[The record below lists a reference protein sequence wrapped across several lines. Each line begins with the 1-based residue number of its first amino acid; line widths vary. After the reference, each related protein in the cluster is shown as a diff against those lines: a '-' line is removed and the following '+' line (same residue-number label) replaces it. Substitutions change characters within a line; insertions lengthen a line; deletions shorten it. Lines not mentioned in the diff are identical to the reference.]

1 MKLIIQIPCYNEEET
16 LPVTIGELPKE
27 IVGIDIIETLL
38 IDDGSTDK
46 SVEVAR
52 SMGVNHIVELQN
64 NKGLA
69 RTFMA
74 GIQECIKLE
83 ADIIVNTDADNQ
95 YNAEDIEKLVRPILE
110 KKVDIVIGTR
120 PIERIKH
127 FSPFKKFLQKVGS
140 FMIRLLSST
149 GTEDA
154 PSGFRAFTREAA
166 LSLNVFDNY
175 TYTLETVIQSK
186 SKGLKIASVPIRV
199 NATYRKSRLIKNIF
213 DYVRKSA
220 FTMIRMFIIYRP
232 FRFFAIIGGF
242 LFGLGLIIWLRFLY
256 FYFLDSGA
264 GHIQSLILAA
274 ILMIIGFQTGM
285 LAIISD
291 LLAIN
296 RKLVED
302 IQIRIK
308 KLENK

>member
-27 IVGIDIIETLL
+27 ISGIDIIETLL

-52 SMGVNHIVELQN
+52 SLGVDHIVELQN

-95 YNAEDIEKLVRPILE
+95 YNAEDIEKLVRPILD

-199 NATYRKSRLIKNIF
+199 NSTYRKSRLIKNIF

-232 FRFFAIIGGF
+232 FRFFAIIGGV

-256 FYFLDSGA
+256 FYFLDSGT
-264 GHIQSLILAA
+264 GHIQSLIMAA